1 MIRVRDAD
9 ADMRGRLLDEI
20 EYMTEMDHPN
30 IVELNT
36 AFLSADG
43 STLYVALGFLRARGA
58 LAL

>member
-1 MIRVRDAD
+1 MLLQVTF
-9 ADMRGRLLDEI
+9 MRR
-20 EYMTEMDHPN
+20 MDHPN